1 MSADGQPQRPVPLI
15 LLIGSVFVTVTV
27 VEVLVGNLDRHWLVS
42 GLFLIGEFVAGVVIA
57 VAVWTFVMTRRS

>member
-27 VEVLVGNLDRHWLVS
+27 VEVLAGGLDRNWLVS
-42 GLFLIGEFVAGVVIA
+42 GLFLVGEFVIGVVLA
-57 VAVWTFVMTRRS
+57 VAVWTLVMTRRS